1 MNLTSPEGLSG
12 LKFDDVVLDVKPG
25 IARAIFFFF
34 LLAGSQSENKA
45 DICSKAELRKSKRT
59 RTRRLIKYLL
69 KFPQLLELSMAE
81 LILKI

>member
-34 LLAGSQSENKA
+34 FFAS
-45 DICSKAELRKSKRT
+45 RK
-59 RTRRLIKYLL
+59 
-69 KFPQLLELSMAE
+69 PE
-81 LILKI
+81 